1 MRKLLSLL
9 VVCLSLSVSTLAQSL
24 DQSANGR
31 EMKGAFTFAR
41 AMELV
46 YGSYDYSQMLSR
58 WTPRQTKQPTKS
70 FDVWSFMDM
79 PYVEN
84 GTAKHLVITTASP
97 QTTDPTGYT
106 CHSCAPLIG
115 LVLFE
120 KMSDRWVVEAS
131 DLQFGNYGAFGQPPP
146 MSLAPI
152 GTGRY
157 GLMMTTSFGSTGE
170 WEKSV
175 TIIIPTKGK
184 FLKAFSVQTE
194 GSSGW
199 NCSENVAEEQKNDC
213 FSYDGDVDMLP
224 SSGSEYFDL
233 LVTKRVYRSFSKKQ
247 PVGTT
252 VTRYRFA
259 GSRYLLEK

>member
-1 MRKLLSLL
+1 MRNLFPLL
-9 VVCLSLSVSTLAQSL
+9 VVCLSLHASVFAQSR

-41 AMELV
+41 AMELI

-58 WTPRQTKQPTKS
+58 WTQGQTKQPPKS
-70 FDVWSFMDM
+70 LDVGPLMDM

-97 QTTDPTGYT
+97 QTTDPTEYT

-120 KMSDRWVVEAS
+120 RISDRWVVEAS
-131 DLQFGNYGAFGQPPP
+131 DLQFGSYGAFGQPPP
-146 MSLAPI
+146 FSLVPI

-157 GLMMTTSFGSTGE
+157 GLIMTTSFGSTGE

-175 TIIIPTKGK
+175 TIIIPANGR
-184 FLKAFSVQTE
+184 FLKAFAAQTE
-194 GSSGW
+194 GSSDW
-199 NCSENVAEEQKNDC
+199 NCSRNAEEEKKNGC
-213 FSYDGDVDMLP
+213 VAYDGDVEMLP

-247 PVGTT
+247 PTGTT
-252 VTRYRFA
+252 VTRYRFD
-259 GSRYLLEK
+259 GSKYILTR